1 MSLHFS
7 LTQEIDKQTNENNQC
22 GSIFWRIFGRLNNT
36 AVLKVTSWDNTF
48 EKHLLFLVKV
58 SLSLRTSSFVVLS
71 LASLTALLLRV
82 TTILGSHSYLKLGQ
96 YVSNRFFYLSIY
108 STSCHLETPANAL

>member
-36 AVLKVTSWDNTF
+36 AVLKVTSWDNAF
-48 EKHLLFLVKV
+48 DKHLLFLV
-58 SLSLRTSSFVVLS
+58 
-71 LASLTALLLRV
+71 
-82 TTILGSHSYLKLGQ
+82 
-96 YVSNRFFYLSIY
+96 
-108 STSCHLETPANAL
+108 